1 MEVGSKVWMK
11 LVSFCI
17 SGSICLAR
25 VVGATGWCAEVMDA
39 FDSGQWLGSAM
50 VEGEREVSRW
60 QG

>member
-1 MEVGSKVWMK
+1 MK